1 MKVKEIANAKDAN
14 NLKVTRQEAIINL
27 IENEH
32 VGTQNELLKR
42 LEEAGFAVTQATISR
57 DIRELRLVKV
67 ANPGGSYHYEIS
79 KSNDNS
85 LDSNKFYSIFT
96 AGVNK
101 VDYANNLVVVKCFT
115 GLAQAVCATMD
126 GMDWPGIV
134 GTVSGDDTILVV
146 MRDEY
151 CAMELVQKLKEI
163 R

>member
-1 MKVKEIANAKDAN
+1 MKVKDTVSAKDAN
-14 NLKVTRQEAIINL
+14 NLKITRQEAIINL

-42 LEEAGFAVTQATISR
+42 LEDAGFVVTQATISR
-57 DIRELRLVKV
+57 DIRELRLIKA

-85 LDSNKFYSIFT
+85 LDSNKFYSIFK

-115 GLAQAVCATMD
+115 GMAQAVCATMD

-146 MRDEY
+146 MRNEQSAKD
-151 CAMELVQKLKEI
+151 LVQKLKEI